1 MKKQIIGLMLLCGGA
16 FLGSCEEKSRVDE
29 LRDFIEQVKE
39 EGSDYTEKQWEEA
52 NEKFGSLL
60 EKAEEMKNLTPEEW
74 EEIGRLQGEYAAT
87 AFKNQAGKTLEK
99 AGAIINGFLEG
110 LSEGE
115 EEGESN

>member
-1 MKKQIIGLMLLCGGA
+1 
-16 FLGSCEEKSRVDE
+16 
-29 LRDFIEQVKE
+29 
-39 EGSDYTEKQWEEA
+39 
-52 NEKFGSLL
+52 
-60 EKAEEMKNLTPEEW
+60 MKNLTPEEW

-115 EEGESN
+115 EKGESN